1 MKTLI
6 IYDENGI
13 VLSTVT
19 GEYTAPGIIVAD
31 VPGGYEVTGVNTET
45 GEAILT
51 PRPATEAERTAA
63 IEKQM
68 MAQAG
73 AHAGTYDD
81 PIPFVYGMA
90 TDYQKHYS
98 YAGVI
103 YQWAGSDCIACVWLP
118 DSGIWQWA
126 VAADPAAA
134 GTADDPIPASRGMD
148 YTYGRYYSDPEDGK
162 VYLCS
167 RAGEAEGGTVT
178 LQYLPHEL
186 VGNYFVEG

>member
-6 IYDENGI
+6 IYDETGI
-13 VLSTVT
+13 VISTVT
-19 GEYTAPGIIVAD
+19 GEYTAPSIIVAD
-31 VPGGYEVTGVNTET
+31 VPDGYEVTGVNTET

-68 MAQAG
+68 MAAAG
-73 AHAGTYDD
+73 THAGTYDD

-90 TDYQKHYS
+90 VKRETCYN
-98 YAGVI
+98 YAGMI
-103 YQWAGSDCIACVWLP
+103 YQWAGSDCTACVWLP
-118 DSGIWQWA
+118 DSGIWQWT

-134 GTADDPIPASRGMD
+134 GTVDDPIPASRGMD

>member
-6 IYDENGI
+6 IYDETGI

-31 VPGGYEVTGVNTET
+31 VPDGYEVTGVNAET
-45 GEAILT
+45 GEAIIS
-51 PRPATEAERTAA
+51 PKPATEAERTAA

-68 MAQAG
+68 MAAAG

-81 PIPFVYGMA
+81 PIPLVYGMA
-90 TDYQKHYS
+90 VKHEPFYN
-98 YAGVI
+98 YAGTI
-103 YQWAGSDCIACVWLP
+103 YQWADSDCIACVWLP
-118 DSGIWQWA
+118 DSGIWQWTA
-126 VAADPAAA
+126 AADPAAA
-134 GTADDPIPASRGMD
+134 GTVDDPIPASRGMD
-148 YTYGRYYSDPEDGK
+148 YTYGRYYRDPEDGK

-167 RAGEAEGGTVT
+167 RTGEAEGGTVT

-186 VGNYFVEG
+186 IGNYFVEG